1 MAQSVSGELLVTLAN
16 NYLQLRRDKRIEGR
30 ARDMND
36 VALVGFAN
44 QEKVMRVDDR
54 KLLDRFRGV
63 RILLHCIVG

>member
-54 KLLDRFRGV
+54 KLLDSFRGV